1 MKTAFLAAM
10 LAAVVFLGTHD
21 AQAQVSDLY
30 YYWDGAQ
37 YQQYWPQQELY
48 SYGYVNGYPEQLYDP
63 YYQLHV
69 LHYQLYLPQNR
80 VYAYPVCCVGGTVVV
95 SPGAAFVRHIPRG
108 VSRSP
113 RPSMLPR
120 LPDAVT
126 SHSAPAIRIR

>member
-30 YYWDGAQ
+30 YYWDGVQ
-37 YQQYWPQQELY
+37 YQQYWPQQQLY

-69 LHYQLYLPQNR
+69 LHYQLYLPQNQIY
-80 VYAYPVCCVGGTVVV
+80 YAPCCAGTTIVVPFVAAPV
-95 SPGAAFVRHIPRG
+95 RRIPRN
-108 VSRSP
+108 VARSP
-113 RPSMLPR
+113 RPLPLPQ

-126 SHSAPAIRIR
+126 SHPAAPIRIR